1 MQRDAVRK
9 KVIRIYRPAHVF
21 VLAEERRVRANSDPA
36 VGRVSDVTAG
46 RSSLAGSDG
55 KAS

>member
-1 MQRDAVRK
+1 MQRDAVRRT
-9 KVIRIYRPAHVF
+9 VIRIYRPAHVF

-36 VGRVSDVTAG
+36 VGRVSEVTAG

-55 KAS
+55 EAS